1 MGARDV
7 LCSASVYI
15 YTHLYGQCTP
25 VILDVMVPTSG
36 SSFLNI
42 HLPFSLFCL
51 FVFFFLSLGITLYS
65 IYYFYTPNFSCTSW
79 VGEFVEDASCKEFSL
94 LPSSCP
100 CFYLFVLFFSCCYS
114 LEGTLDILS
123 NDCLIQTLSP
133 PFTVLFHSSFPR
145 FPIEPSASNYGQ
157 AIFYWEQKKKDSSP
171 TQSTV
176 ENLDYSLAPKLISAD
191 HGHTMDL
198 SATPSCLLLAPCP
211 NTVYICLYTLQNKVL
226 NHYWLNLCVYNII
239 THGRFN
245 WNLIKDPHR

>member
-157 AIFYWEQKKKDSSP
+157 AIFYWEQKKRILRQLSRPSKIWITRSLLNWYQLIMDTQWTYLLRHRACSLHLVP
-171 TQSTV
+171 TLS
-176 ENLDYSLAPKLISAD
+176 ISA
-191 HGHTMDL
+191 
-198 SATPSCLLLAPCP
+198 
-211 NTVYICLYTLQNKVL
+211 YIHCKTRY
-226 NHYWLNLCVYNII
+226 
-239 THGRFN
+239 
-245 WNLIKDPHR
+245 

>member
-42 HLPFSLFCL
+42 HLPFSLFSL

-100 CFYLFVLFFSCCYS
+100 YFYLFVLFFLVVIVWRGRWIFSRMIVSFRLCRHHSPFSFILLS
-114 LEGTLDILS
+114 LALASLLSRRPATTARQFSIENKKKRILRQLS
-123 NDCLIQTLSP
+123 RPSTIWITRSLLNWYQLIMDTQWTYLLRHRACSLHLVPTLS
-133 PFTVLFHSSFPR
+133 
-145 FPIEPSASNYGQ
+145 
-157 AIFYWEQKKKDSSP
+157 
-171 TQSTV
+171 
-176 ENLDYSLAPKLISAD
+176 ISA
-191 HGHTMDL
+191 
-198 SATPSCLLLAPCP
+198 
-211 NTVYICLYTLQNKVL
+211 YIHCKTRY
-226 NHYWLNLCVYNII
+226 
-239 THGRFN
+239 
-245 WNLIKDPHR
+245 